1 MSIGTRIAAR
11 RKELGM
17 TQEMLAEK
25 LSLSAQE
32 VSRWENGWNLPD
44 LTNIRRLAKALNIG
58 PASLLGESRSD
69 YEWEFREQ
77 MYSRE
82 HMFTRLKTVAELAGL
97 KETYQALYYM
107 REQHEGQY
115 RKRLKYS
122 DALVPYSVH
131 PLMMACHAQSM
142 GLTEDKLLTVI
153 LLHDVCEDCG
163 VLPEELPF
171 SEEVREAVG
180 LLTKD
185 PDKSLSEEENTK
197 RYYAAI
203 SGNRL
208 ASITKVIDRCNNVST
223 MAQSFDDRKL
233 ADYIEETEIYVL
245 PLLSKIKQTLP
256 EYNNAV
262 FLVKYQML
270 SVLESLKI
278 MLSEKF
284 RK

>member
-25 LSLSAQE
+25 LSLSAQA

-44 LTNIRRLAKALNIG
+44 LDNIRRLAKALNIA

-107 REQHEGQY
+107 REQHEGQF

-142 GLTEDKLLTVI
+142 GLTDDKLLTVI
-153 LLHDVCEDCG
+153 LLHDVCEDCD
-163 VLPEELPF
+163 VQPEDLPF
-171 SEEVREAVG
+171 SEEVKEAVA

-185 PDKSLSEEENTK
+185 PDSSLSKEENTK
-197 RYYAAI
+197 RYYEAI
-203 SGNRL
+203 SENRF
-208 ASITKVIDRCNNVST
+208 ASVTKVIDRCNNVST

-233 ADYIEETEIYVL
+233 ADYIEETETYVL

-256 EYNNAV
+256 EYNNVV

-278 MLSEKF
+278 MLSEKL
-284 RK
+284 R